1 MLAKDLIDDVKPRLH
16 EQLES
21 QQSWQREMLRTS
33 NTTLRQGARSMRLL
47 GTVTDTLAAHHISIQ
62 AISEQNN
69 KVTYALSGLAAS
81 QATIAALL
89 HKQVHGNQ
97 E

>member
-1 MLAKDLIDDVKPRLH
+1 
-16 EQLES
+16 
-21 QQSWQREMLRTS
+21 
-33 NTTLRQGARSMRLL
+33 MRLL